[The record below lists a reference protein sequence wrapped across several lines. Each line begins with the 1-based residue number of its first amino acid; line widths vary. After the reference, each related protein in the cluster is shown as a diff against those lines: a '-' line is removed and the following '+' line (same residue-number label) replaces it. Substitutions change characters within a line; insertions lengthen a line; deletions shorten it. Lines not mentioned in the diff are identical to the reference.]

1 MLSFWQVRQFHAMS
15 PAANTCPQA
24 RWFVSASLANKPNGP
39 SEWATLQ
46 HKRCVAQD
54 RNCLGG
60 ADAKHRLAALAIASV
75 SPSAW
80 AAEAHAANSCGE
92 KRSAKGASDDRAAF
106 NNSVGLGS
114 LAFTGVKAGSSGSGW
129 LMFIV
134 FVYVV
139 FPGSRVVAA
148 LA

>member
-1 MLSFWQVRQFHAMS
+1 M
-15 PAANTCPQA
+15 
-24 RWFVSASLANKPNGP
+24 
-39 SEWATLQ
+39 
-46 HKRCVAQD
+46 
-54 RNCLGG
+54 GG
-60 ADAKHRLAALAIASV
+60 AEAKHLLAALAIASV
-75 SPSAW
+75 SPSAC
-80 AAEAHAANSCGE
+80 AAEAQAANSCGE
-92 KRSAKGASDDRAAF
+92 KRSANGASDDRAAF

>member
-1 MLSFWQVRQFHAMS
+1 MA
-15 PAANTCPQA
+15 
-24 RWFVSASLANKPNGP
+24 SA
-39 SEWATLQ
+39 
-46 HKRCVAQD
+46 
-54 RNCLGG
+54 
-60 ADAKHRLAALAIASV
+60 

-80 AAEAHAANSCGE
+80 AADAQAANSCGE
-92 KRSAKGASDDRAAF
+92 KRSANGASDDRAAF